1 MRPGLFPP
9 EKLNSQNRFWQKR
22 FDVRIDFEA
31 LKLDFEVF
39 AHSQTRVCGAQ
50 TRFWDP
56 ANSSLGGLKIEFGA
70 LKLEFVARAFPAQ
83 KLELG
88 KTGFIDVKN

>member
-1 MRPGLFPP
+1 LRPGLFPP

-22 FDVRIDFEA
+22 FDYEIVFGVP
-31 LKLDFEVF
+31 KHDFEVF

-56 ANSSLGGLKIEFGA
+56 ANSSLGGLK
-70 LKLEFVARAFPAQ
+70 LEFWAPKPEFAARAFSA
-83 KLELG
+83 G
-88 KTGFIDVKN
+88 KTELAKSILAKAV